1 MWQIGE
7 RKAVGFTQGG
17 LVSAAD
23 KRDLYSH
30 SRNAISNDGLRYK
43 KSAEVIVAVINCEG
57 LNDKRF

>member
-7 RKAVGFTQGG
+7 RKAVEFTQGG

-23 KRDLYSH
+23 KRDVYFH
-30 SRNAISNDGLRYK
+30 SSNAISDDGLRCK